1 MNEWKTDVL
10 VVGAGA
16 AGMMAAGTAAEL
28 GARVVLLEHTDRL
41 GKKLYI
47 TGKGRCNVTNCC
59 TPQEVL
65 QNVPPQQPLSLQ
77 RHGSLPAGGGHG
89 LF

>member
-28 GARVVLLEHTDRL
+28 GARVVLLEHNDRL
-41 GKKLYI
+41 GKKL
-47 TGKGRCNVTNCC
+47 
-59 TPQEVL
+59 
-65 QNVPPQQPLSLQ
+65 
-77 RHGSLPAGGGHG
+77 
-89 LF
+89 